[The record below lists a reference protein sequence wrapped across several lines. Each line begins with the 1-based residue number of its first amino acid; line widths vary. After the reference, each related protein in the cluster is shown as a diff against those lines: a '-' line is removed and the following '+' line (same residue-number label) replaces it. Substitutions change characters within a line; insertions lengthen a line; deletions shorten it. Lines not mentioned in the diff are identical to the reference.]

1 MKGGNMSGI
10 NTGRV
15 ILGGLLAGLVVNVG
29 EFILNTFV
37 IDEERMTEVYTAMNL
52 DPPGGSAIAIFVVFG
67 FVIGITTV
75 WVYAAARPRLGPG
88 PKSAAIAAIPIW
100 IAGFLLP
107 LVGYVVQGMFPTNL
121 AILAGVWGLAEMISA
136 AIAGAWLYT
145 EGEASGG
152 AAAA

>member
-1 MKGGNMSGI
+1 MSGI

-15 ILGGLLAGLVVNVG
+15 ILGGLLAGLVLNVG
-29 EFILNTFV
+29 EFILNMFV
-37 IDEERMTEVYTAMNL
+37 ISEERMNEIYSAMNL
-52 DPPGGSAIAIFVVFG
+52 DPPGGSAIAVFVVGG
-67 FVIGITTV
+67 FVLGITTV
-75 WVYAAARPRLGPG
+75 WLYAAMRPRLGPG

-107 LVGYVVQGMFPTNL
+107 LVSFVVQGMIPTGF
-121 AILAGVWGLAEMISA
+121 AVTAMVWGLAEMIAA

-152 AAAA
+152 GAVM

>member
-1 MKGGNMSGI
+1 MSGI

-15 ILGGLLAGLVVNVG
+15 ILGGLLAGLVLNVG
-29 EFILNTFV
+29 EFILNLFV
-37 IDEERMTEVYTAMNL
+37 IGEERSTELYSAMNL

-88 PKSAAIAAIPIW
+88 PKSAAIVAIPIW
-100 IAGFLLP
+100 IVGFLIP
-107 LVGYVVQGMFPTNL
+107 TVGYVVQGMFPANI
-121 AILAGVWGLAEMISA
+121 AILGAVWGLVEMIGA

-145 EGEASGG
+145 EGEPSGG
-152 AAAA
+152 GVVI

>member
-1 MKGGNMSGI
+1 MSGI

-15 ILGGLLAGLVVNVG
+15 ILGGLLAGLVLNVG
-29 EFILNTFV
+29 EFILNMFV
-37 IDEERMTEVYTAMNL
+37 ISEERITELYSAMNL

-88 PKSAAIAAIPIW
+88 PKSAAIVAIPIW
-100 IAGFLLP
+100 VVGFLLP
-107 LVGYVVQGMFPTNL
+107 NVGYVVQGMFPTNV
-121 AILAGVWGLAEMISA
+121 AILGAVGGLVEMIAA

-145 EGEASGG
+145 EGEPSGG
-152 AAAA
+152 GAVM